1 MLHLM
6 TKVQNLM
13 FYPIEIFPANRVKGI
28 EPIKLDSNT
37 FASIGQLNL
46 SQASSKVD
54 NQFTLRV

>member
-1 MLHLM
+1 M
-6 TKVQNLM
+6 TKVHNLM